1 MIVDLIPR
9 DPPRRDLNASYK
21 LRGRFWLCSIVGH
34 VVWTAV
40 VIHIPLSTPAS
51 KRPIFDQFI
60 RPLESKVLIYRPP
73 KKVADAAPE
82 KQVGKSEDPRGKL
95 VAPRTVIAT
104 AKNATSQKQVIWKP
118 VNLPEIKLDVPVPT
132 VVARV
137 ETALPPPPKIAPKQF
152 TAPSAAKAA
161 PKLNTPEI
169 TAALN
174 AAAVVNFAQTAP
186 AQPTA
191 LLPPPP
197 KVAPKQFVPPPPSE
211 RNPKLAV
218 KTEVNA
224 SLTPATALV
233 VAQNGM
239 VSPAANL
246 PPPPKVAP
254 KQFKAPP
261 PSGTPKQPSRTEVT
275 VALAANAP
283 QVTSGTA
290 SAGTPTAAFSRLPA
304 PPKDLP
310 PSSDPTRGNEQANL
324 AIASVNPAP
333 AAAVPV
339 SSRAGQFS
347 VAPVSG
353 EPASG
358 AANAGAL
365 TVPNLTVR
373 EPAVVKPSSKSNTLV
388 YTERVRPSYSSVFTV
403 PLRPAGRTLP
413 KSVEP
418 HFVGRSVYAVV
429 IPFENFPAYGTDWI
443 LWFAEAA
450 PAQGAAPSLRPPVP
464 TRKIELVEKSR
475 ESSDTRVQIS
485 ASLSS
490 DGRLSNVRVLSAVSA
505 AVQALAIEDISS
517 WEWKPA
523 TRNNA
528 AISIEAVFEIPFRL
542 AERP

>member
-21 LRGRFWLCSIVGH
+21 LRGRFWLWSVIGH

-40 VIHIPLSTPAS
+40 VIHIPLSTPVS
-51 KRPIFDQFI
+51 KRPIYDQFI

-73 KKVADAAPE
+73 KKVAEAAPE
-82 KQVGKSEDPRGKL
+82 KQVGKSAEPKGKL

-104 AKNATSQKQVIWKP
+104 AKNAQSQKQVIWKP
-118 VNLPEIKLDVPVPT
+118 VNLPEIKVDVPAPT

-152 TAPSAAKAA
+152 TAPSAAKDA
-161 PKLNTPEI
+161 PKANTPEI

-174 AAAVVNFAQTAP
+174 GAPVVNVAQAAP
-186 AQPTA
+186 PVPKA

-211 RNPKLAV
+211 RDPKLAI

-224 SLTPATALV
+224 SLAPATALV
-233 VAQNGM
+233 VAQNG
-239 VSPAANL
+239 VVTTSANL

-261 PSGTPKQPSRTEVT
+261 PSGAPKQLARTEVT
-275 VALAANAP
+275 EALASAP
-283 QVTSGTA
+283 QVTSGA
-290 SAGTPTAAFSRLPA
+290 ISAGAPTVAFSRLPA

-310 PSSDPTRGNEQANL
+310 PSPDPTRGNEQANL

-333 AAAVPV
+333 AAAVPT
-339 SSRAGQFS
+339 SSRSGQFA
-347 VAPVSG
+347 VAPAVG

-373 EPAVVKPSSKSNTLV
+373 EPVAVKSNAKSNTLV

-418 HFVGRSVYAVV
+418 HFAGRSVYAVV

-443 LWFAEAA
+443 LWFAEAT
-450 PAQGAAPSLRPPVP
+450 PTPGPAPSLRPPVP
-464 TRKIELVEKSR
+464 TRKIELVEKGR
-475 ESSDTRVQIS
+475 EASDTRVQIS

-505 AVQALAIEDISS
+505 AIQALAIEDISS

-528 AISIEAVFEIPFRL
+528 AIAIDAVFEIPFRL
-542 AERP
+542 AQRP